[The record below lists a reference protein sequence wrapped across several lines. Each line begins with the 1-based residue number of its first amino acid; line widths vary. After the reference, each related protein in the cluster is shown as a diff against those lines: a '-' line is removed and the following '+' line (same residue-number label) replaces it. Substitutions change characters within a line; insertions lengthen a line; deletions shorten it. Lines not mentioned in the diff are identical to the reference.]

1 MKMHAPD
8 EIRRLERSRSNW
20 RTCGI
25 GLIGLITGGL
35 LAGAVKPRTA
45 PSEVASVIIDN
56 DKSSGRWDSTLIA
69 VMDNGDI
76 MYLDTTRPKTAWIP
90 YKYSPGFS
98 GQDQR

>member
-1 MKMHAPD
+1 MHGPD

-25 GLIGLITGGL
+25 GLMGLISGAVLCGAVDTGG
-35 LAGAVKPRTA
+35 A
-45 PSEVASVIIDN
+45 PADVASVVIDTQ
-56 DKSSGRWDSTLIA
+56 KGSGRWDSTLIA

-90 YKYSPGFS
+90 YKYSPNFS
-98 GQDQR
+98 GQNQK